1 MGVQGDGARD
11 AKPRTAPCGAAA
23 RWGHRALPLRDT
35 RGWYVNG
42 AQRERC
48 ARAMRAGCQA
58 ATGGGAAA
66 KHRALPQRG
75 TKGGVA
81 GEGIGA
87 VRTVG
92 YRVFA
97 G

>member
-1 MGVQGDGARD
+1 MPSHA
-11 AKPRTAPCGAAA
+11 PRHAA
-23 RWGHRALPLRDT
+23 RRRDGDIAPYRYGT
-35 RGWYVNG
+35 RGGGTATGHGG
-42 AQRERC
+42 ASREGGEPP
-48 ARAMRAGCQA
+48 RAMRAGCQA

-66 KHRALPQRG
+66 KHRALRQRG

-87 VRTVG
+87 VRTAG
-92 YRVFA
+92 YGVFA